1 MTIFMLAFAAEAFLL
16 TSDAYDFSRRRER
29 ENGIRE
35 QGVILSAI
43 AGRIANAETFYP
55 DVSHNDERLIAV
67 MRPLADYYRRQGV
80 RLALF
85 DGGREVY
92 ADIPNVDKGLMDF
105 EIAQSKKTMEETVYD
120 KRHVLVSSQLPD
132 HPHLTFVYARDI
144 SQIDEFRAYAGRM
157 FSSMIGIVF
166 GVLSLSISTLL
177 KRATKPITELTAV
190 TAEIAGGAY
199 GKRISVNR
207 SDEFGALADSF
218 NRMADSV
225 EGHMARLVKAA
236 EEKQQFIDDLT
247 HEMRTPLTSI
257 LGYSEYLKNAKSTQE
272 ERITAAGHLHRMA
285 LRLNDLSD
293 KLSQLTL
300 LRGGGIALQ
309 PVDVRELFEAL
320 ADMTSSEL
328 AARGLELDTI
338 SNITHITG
346 DETLLLS
353 MLRNLVENS
362 ARASKSGAVIT
373 VRAYE
378 EADPVI
384 EVADTGCGMERRET
398 EKITAPFYR
407 VDKSRS
413 RGLGGAGLGLS
424 IVSQIAG
431 LHRAKIEIA
440 SAPDEGTTVRIC
452 FTTS

>member
-1 MTIFMLAFAAEAFLL
+1 
-16 TSDAYDFSRRRER
+16 
-29 ENGIRE
+29 
-35 QGVILSAI
+35 LS
-43 AGRIANAETFYP
+43 G
-55 DVSHNDERLIAV
+55 
-67 MRPLADYYRRQGV
+67 
-80 RLALF
+80 
-85 DGGREVY
+85 
-92 ADIPNVDKGLMDF
+92 
-105 EIAQSKKTMEETVYD
+105 
-120 KRHVLVSSQLPD
+120 
-132 HPHLTFVYARDI
+132 
-144 SQIDEFRAYAGRM
+144 
-157 FSSMIGIVF
+157 
-166 GVLSLSISTLL
+166 SINILL
-177 KRATKPITELTAV
+177 KRATKPVTELTAV

-199 GKRISVNR
+199 EKRVSANR
-207 SDEFGALADSF
+207 GDEFGALADSF

-257 LGYSEYLKNAKSTQE
+257 LGYSEYLKNAKSTRE
-272 ERITAAGHLHRMA
+272 ERITAASHLHRMA

-300 LRGGGIALQ
+300 LRGEDIALR
-309 PVDVRELFEAL
+309 PVNIRELFEAL

-328 AARGLELDTI
+328 AARGLELDTAPDI
-338 SNITHITG
+338 ARITG

-353 MLRNLVENS
+353 MLRNLVENA

-378 EADPVI
+378 EDGPVI
-384 EVADTGCGMERRET
+384 EVADTGCGMEQREI

-413 RGLGGAGLGLS
+413 RELGGAGLGLS

-431 LHRAKIEIA
+431 LHRAKIEIGSEPGA
-440 SAPDEGTTVRIC
+440 GTTVRIC